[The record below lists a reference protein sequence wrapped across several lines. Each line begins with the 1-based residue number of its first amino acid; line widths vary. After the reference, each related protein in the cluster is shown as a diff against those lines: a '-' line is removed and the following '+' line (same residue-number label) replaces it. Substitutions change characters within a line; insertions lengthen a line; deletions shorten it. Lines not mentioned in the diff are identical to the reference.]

1 MTFRKAPKSFPNLKH
16 LVNPPHRIG
25 GWNMISII
33 LISIIVLYKKDIVEF
48 KFEFKFPIKISVEWK
63 KKHKK

>member
-1 MTFRKAPKSFPNLKH
+1 
-16 LVNPPHRIG
+16 
-25 GWNMISII
+25 MISII
-33 LISIIVLYKKDIVEF
+33 LISIIFSFYLTILLIVLYKKDIVEF